1 MTRLWTPFTLLAAL
15 IGTVPAIA
23 QDTYPEHP
31 DSKRQDGVPQGKI
44 EGPFPWK
51 STIFPGTVRDY
62 WVYVPAQ
69 YDGSKPACVMVVQDG
84 LGLANG
90 WKVPTVLDNLIHKK
104 GVPVTIGI
112 FVSPG
117 VVPAP
122 HDKAQPR
129 FNRSFE
135 YDGLGDRYAR
145 FLIEEIL
152 PEVGKTYKLS
162 QDPNDRAIAGS
173 SSGGIAAF
181 TAAWERP
188 DAFRRVFTGVGTYV
202 GLRGGNEYP
211 VLIRKSE
218 PKPIRVFL
226 QDGSNDNNIYA
237 GSWWVANQDMLAALE
252 WAGYDVNHAWG
263 EGGHNGKHATAIL
276 PDALRWLWRDYPQ
289 PVAAAPSNKRIEVLI
304 PGENWQLVSEGHGF
318 TEGPAVSP
326 AGDVYFT
333 DIPKNRIHKIDPAGK
348 VTVFAEETNG
358 ANGLM
363 FGPDGQLY
371 ACQNNAQR
379 IVRYNTEGQHEVV
392 VTDAPSN
399 DLVLLKTGGGY
410 FTDPGNKKVWH
421 FTLDGTKQL
430 VAEGIEFPNG
440 VIPSA
445 DQTLLFVNDT
455 RGRWITSWSIQPDG
469 MLANR
474 QEYGWLHRPDHTG
487 QTGADGMTV
496 DTEGRLYV
504 TTNLGVQVLDQLG
517 RVHYMLE
524 KPDPAWLS
532 NAVFAGPEKN
542 ILYVTCG
549 GKVFKRKLNATGVI
563 PWQDPVTPPKPRL

>member
-1 MTRLWTPFTLLAAL
+1 MTRQWTSFALLAAL
-15 IGTVPAIA
+15 IGTGPAFA

-31 DSKRQDGVPQGKI
+31 DSRRQEGVPQGKI
-44 EGPFPWK
+44 EGPFSWK
-51 STIFPGTVRDY
+51 STIFPGTVRDF

-104 GVPVTIGI
+104 DVPVTIGI
-112 FVSPG
+112 FISPG

-122 HDKAQPR
+122 NEKAQPR

-276 PDALRWLWRDYPQ
+276 PDALRWLWHNYPQ
-289 PVAAAPSNKRIEVLI
+289 PVTAAPSNKRIEVLI

-326 AGDVYFT
+326 TGDVYFT

-392 VTDAPSN
+392 VSDAPSN

-517 RVHYMLE
+517 RVHFMLD